1 MLYHLL
7 WTLTLY
13 FNPRTHNSFKSILLP
28 YPSILNILTL
38 FHMNAESP
46 LYDSARVRRMQSHT
60 AIGAGAKKPSAADS
74 FPVRSQP

>member
-1 MLYHLL
+1 
-7 WTLTLY
+7 
-13 FNPRTHNSFKSILLP
+13 
-28 YPSILNILTL
+28 
-38 FHMNAESP
+38 MNAESP